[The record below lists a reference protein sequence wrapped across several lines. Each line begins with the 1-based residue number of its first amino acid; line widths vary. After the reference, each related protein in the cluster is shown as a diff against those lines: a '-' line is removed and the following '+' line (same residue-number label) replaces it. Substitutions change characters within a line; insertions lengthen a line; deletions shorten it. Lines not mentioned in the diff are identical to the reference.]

1 MLLSWPINRI
11 LVKLICLFAVAFARG
26 PAPEDCH
33 FCTSLL
39 HQCRRQRVETLR
51 QQGPPTSL
59 LTPTGWLL
67 SSALTNVLQV
77 LLKNKSLFLPLY
89 LTHRESSKCLKQA
102 SYCQPRQK
110 RLAPLSPEDI
120 IWPRLWEAWRIFL
133 CCVSPR
139 GWRQCEQ
146 SLLAL
151 TCLRHSP
158 RRWKRSADD
167 KTTR

>member
-89 LTHRESSKCLKQA
+89 LTHRESPSVSSK
-102 SYCQPRQK
+102 
-110 RLAPLSPEDI
+110 LAIVNPD
-120 IWPRLWEAWRIFL
+120 R
-133 CCVSPR
+133 
-139 GWRQCEQ
+139 
-146 SLLAL
+146 
-151 TCLRHSP
+151 
-158 RRWKRSADD
+158 KD
-167 KTTR
+167 